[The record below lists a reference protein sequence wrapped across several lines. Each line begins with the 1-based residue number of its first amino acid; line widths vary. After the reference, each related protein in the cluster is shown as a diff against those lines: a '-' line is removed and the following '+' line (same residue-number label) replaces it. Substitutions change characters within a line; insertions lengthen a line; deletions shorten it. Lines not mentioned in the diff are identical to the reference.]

1 MIITILLLQTYNF
14 TADDLKDLGE
24 IGRGNYGTVNKMLH
38 EQSDTIMSVKVS
50 FELFFSDYLVS
61 ILKVQVTMSLYN

>member
-1 MIITILLLQTYNF
+1 MCLTRHLVNCFMLFQTYNF

-38 EQSDTIMSVKVS
+38 EKSSTVMSVKVCR
-50 FELFFSDYLVS
+50 F
-61 ILKVQVTMSLYN
+61 